1 MKVIFIGDIVGR
13 PGRDATKKLLPKLK
27 KDYKP
32 DFIIANGENVS
43 GGKGIS
49 SDHLDDLHKA
59 GIDFFTSGN
68 HIWQQKDILTR
79 MDERD
84 PLVIRPANFPP
95 MNPGKGWRILQT
107 ALLKRLLVINLQGR
121 VFMHKDYD
129 CPFRIVDKILMET
142 AHEHLDG
149 VFVDFHAE
157 ATSEK
162 VSLGHYLDGRVSMV
176 VGTHTH
182 VPTADARIMP
192 KGTGYLTDVGMVG
205 LKESAIGVDKDP
217 IIKSFISQMP
227 VKHEI
232 TNSGPASFAAIYF
245 ETGGKEGNTKKV
257 EQILLEVDL

>member
-205 LKESAIGVDKDP
+205 LKESIL
-217 IIKSFISQMP
+217 IIKR
-227 VKHEI
+227 
-232 TNSGPASFAAIYF
+232 N
-245 ETGGKEGNTKKV
+245 
-257 EQILLEVDL
+257 